1 MIQADCQR
9 GSPTH
14 HPTEETRRVVKE
26 LYSAGIP
33 RERIAKRFDIDLNT
47 LEIHY
52 RPELDEAKD
61 CMTSTLGTGLY
72 MDALNGDQ
80 GAREFWLK
88 CQGRWSYAKPPE
100 DSEKDK
106 QQLSLMEKLIDKL

>member
-9 GSPTH
+9 GAYRHYPTD
-14 HPTEETRRVVKE
+14 ETRKLVKE
-26 LYSAGIP
+26 LYAAGIP
-33 RERIAKRFDIDLNT
+33 RERIAKRFEIDADTLNK
-47 LEIHY
+47 HY
-52 RPELDEAKD
+52 KAELDDAKD
-61 CMTSTLGTGLY
+61 KMTSDLGTGLY
-72 MDALNGDQ
+72 MDAINGDA

-88 CQGRWSYAKPPE
+88 CQGRWSYAKAAE